1 MVSKLSVSMNAN
13 KDLDINEYLRVFKEM
28 KVDRVFLVFMDRGPF
43 TANERRRKNL
53 DDYKNKSKKFKENGF
68 ETALWISS
76 LGWGGEVAEY
86 NRDIATGSTKRISID
101 GESSNDCYCPENKNF
116 TDAMCSFVKD
126 IASSGVEMLMLD
138 DELCLSGAR
147 CAGIGCACDYHVK
160 LFSELAGEKILREEI
175 GSKVFTGGKN
185 KYRDIWFKMQG
196 DALRDFCRS
205 LRKAVDEVNP
215 DMRMGFCA
223 GYTSFD
229 LEGVDAIEL
238 SKILAGNT
246 KPFLRFT
253 GAPYWYSSKR
263 FHDQM
268 LQTIV
273 EVARQQYVWCKD
285 SGVEVFA
292 EADSYPHNRFQTPA
306 AYVEGFD
313 LATRVSD
320 GMDSL
325 KYVMGYVSQPQYEKG
340 YADLHIKNL
349 GLYDEI
355 SDAFDSKKATGIRI
369 YEEMRILQNADLP
382 EKYVG
387 PAPITDWWMDNQTS
401 IIPIASAIPTTYE
414 GNGLC
419 GMAFGEQAKYLPDSA
434 FEKGLILDLKA
445 AEILK
450 SKGIDTGIISKEP
463 LGYLPIERF
472 NDYGTDVYA
481 SNAYKM
487 TISDGAKVLSTFC
500 SEKDEE
506 PAVYLYE
513 NKLGQ
518 RFMVY
523 GFNIEEQYVQS
534 PILMSYCRGKQLND
548 AIEWLGGEKM
558 PVVCNGHPMLYC
570 ICKEDDGEFAAG
582 YFNFH
587 PDEICDAEI
596 EIAHKPSHIRFIN
609 CEGIIT
615 EKGVTIKYIKPFGF
629 AGIVF
634 SKN

>member
-1 MVSKLSVSMNAN
+1 MGKLSVSMNVN

-28 KVDRVFLVFMDRGPF
+28 KVDRIFLAFMDRGPF
-43 TANERRRKNL
+43 AANERRRKNL
-53 DDYKNKSKKFKENGF
+53 NDYKTKSKFFKENGF

-76 LGWGGEVAEY
+76 LGWGGEVAEF
-86 NRDIATGSTKRISID
+86 NREIASKFTRRISID
-101 GESSNDCYCPENKNF
+101 GKSADDCYCPDNKYF
-116 TDAMCSFVKD
+116 ADAMCDFVKD
-126 IASSGVEMLMLD
+126 IAASGVEMLMLD

-147 CAGIGCACDYHVK
+147 CAGIGCACDHHVDLFGK
-160 LFSELAGEKILREEI
+160 LIGEDITREEI
-175 GSKVFTGGKN
+175 GNKVFTGSKN
-185 KYRDIWFKMQG
+185 KYRDIWFEMQG
-196 DALRDFCRS
+196 NSLRNFCRS
-205 LRKAVDEVNP
+205 LRNAVDEVNP

-253 GAPYWYSSKR
+253 GAPYWYGCKR

-273 EVARQQYVWCKD
+273 EVARQQFVWCKD
-285 SGVEVFA
+285 SGIEVFT

-313 LATRVSD
+313 LATRVAD
-320 GMDSL
+320 NMDSL
-325 KYVMGYVSQPQYEKG
+325 KYVMGYVSQPQYESG
-340 YADLHIKNL
+340 YANIHIKNL
-349 GLYDEI
+349 GLYEQI

-382 EKYVG
+382 EKYTG
-387 PAPITDWWMDNQTS
+387 PDPITDWWMDNQTA

-419 GMAFGEQAKYLPDSA
+419 GMAFGEQAKYLPESA
-434 FEKGLILDLKA
+434 FEKGLVLDIKA

-450 SKGIDTGIISKEP
+450 AKGVDVGLVSKEP
-463 LGYLPIERF
+463 LGYYPVEKF
-472 NDYGTDVYA
+472 EEYGTDVYA
-481 SNAYKM
+481 ANAYKM
-487 TISDGAKVLSTFC
+487 TVADGAKVLSTFC
-500 SEKDEE
+500 NEE
-506 PAVYLYE
+506 NENPAVYLYE
-513 NKLGQ
+513 NADGQ

-523 GFNIEEQYVQS
+523 GFNMEEQYVQS
-534 PILMSYCRGKQLND
+534 PVLMSYCRGRQLND
-548 AIEWLGGEKM
+548 AIEWLGGKKM

-570 ICKEDDGEFAAG
+570 ICKEDDDEYAAG

-587 PDEICDAEI
+587 PDEICNAEV
-596 EIAHKPSHIRFIN
+596 ELSNKPSKIKFIN
-609 CEGIIT
+609 CEGILSQNS
-615 EKGVTIKYIKPFGF
+615 VTIKHIKPYGF

-634 SKN
+634 SKK